1 VEALVTTEHDARLKA
16 LVAHLEEGPAVVP
29 PGLAQR
35 AVAAAMASTAQPTH
49 VLVDRLVFAGWRMML
64 AGMVAAA
71 GLWWMALQPS
81 RDTSAVA
88 VWWQGQSALLQT
100 VQPGWPTPEGG

>member
-1 VEALVTTEHDARLKA
+1 MTTDNDPRMKG
-16 LVAHLEEGPAVVP
+16 LVAHLEDGPAVVP

-35 AVAAAMASTAQPTH
+35 ASAAALASTTVAGD

-81 RDTSAVA
+81 KDTSAVA
-88 VWWQGQSALLQT
+88 VWWQGQSALLQA
-100 VQPGWPTPEGG
+100 VQSGWPTPEGG